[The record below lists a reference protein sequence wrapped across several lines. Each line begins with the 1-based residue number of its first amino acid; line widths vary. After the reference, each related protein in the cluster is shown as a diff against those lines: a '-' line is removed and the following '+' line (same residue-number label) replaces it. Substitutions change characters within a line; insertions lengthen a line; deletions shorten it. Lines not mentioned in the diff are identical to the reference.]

1 MERYFLTKR
10 DNRVFLVK
18 TKIDDYTTFNP
29 SNTDFAEIT
38 LNSINLNSNNNNL
51 IQSQLIS
58 SNITYEYDVF
68 TRYVNTFAIN
78 FYQKDLDLQNIVIY
92 NPFNI
97 IEKQLNINNIN
108 EIFIVFYTGK
118 DIKKKY
124 RVFSISYDDNIQDII
139 FNSTLKAGI
148 HIKVLTK
155 PLINY
160 FKLYVKEYNT
170 NKYKLLL
177 FQDIKIKTLSD
188 EILNIIFDKTSNINV
203 IDKQYVS
210 YIPNTTI
217 LSERFLISKT
227 FSENIPND
235 YFTSIISYDK
245 INSTITATY
254 ITIENSFNSY
264 VFNENIQN
272 NINLNN
278 NFAVNNYNTLIAS
291 YLVSET
297 SL

>member
-10 DNRVFLVK
+10 DNRIFLVK

-38 LNSINLNSNNNNL
+38 LNSINLNSNNNNF

-92 NPFNI
+92 NPFDI
-97 IEKQLNINNIN
+97 IEKQLNINDIN
-108 EIFIVFYTGK
+108 EIFIVFYTGE

-148 HIKVLTK
+148 HIKVLNK

-188 EILNIIFDKTSNINV
+188 EILNIILDKTSNINV

-217 LSERFLISKT
+217 LSEVFLISKT
-227 FSENIPND
+227 FSENIPNN

-245 INSTITATY
+245 VNSTITATY
-254 ITIENSFNSY
+254 ITMEYNFNSY

>member
-38 LNSINLNSNNNNL
+38 LNSINLNSNNNNF

-97 IEKQLNINNIN
+97 IKKQLNINDIN
-108 EIFIVFYTGK
+108 EIFIVFYTGE

-124 RVFSISYDDNIQDII
+124 RVFSISYDDNIHNII
-139 FNSTLKAGI
+139 FNSTLKTGI
-148 HIKVLTK
+148 NIKVFNK

-160 FKLYVKEYNT
+160 FELYVKEYNT

-177 FQDIKIKTLSD
+177 FQDIKIKTLGD
-188 EILNIIFDKTSNINV
+188 EVLNIILDKTSNINV

-227 FSENIPND
+227 FSENIPNN
-235 YFTSIISYDK
+235 YFTSIISYDNV
-245 INSTITATY
+245 NSTITATY
-254 ITIENSFNSY
+254 ITMEYNFNSY